1 MRTVT
6 EREGVLEGE
15 AIKELRGQVPDVDSA
30 QVHGRTGA
38 GVQARELG
46 ARVVVKLGSGPDRDR

>member
-1 MRTVT
+1 MT
-6 EREGVLEGE
+6 EREGVLGDEG
-15 AIKELRGQVPDVDSA
+15 IKELRGQVPDMDSA

-46 ARVVVKLGSGPDRDR
+46 ARVVEKLGNGPDRDRW